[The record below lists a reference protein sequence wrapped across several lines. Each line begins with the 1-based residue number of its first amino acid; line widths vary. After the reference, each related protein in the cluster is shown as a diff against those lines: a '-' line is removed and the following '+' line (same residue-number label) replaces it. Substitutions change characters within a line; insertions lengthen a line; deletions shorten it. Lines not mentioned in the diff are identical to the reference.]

1 MHLCDTNK
9 PKNGYELLFHFFN
22 KLEIRHF
29 FGVTGGGVVHFLK
42 YISPHATAESSFL
55 TIDEYS
61 AGYAPLG
68 YFLSTGKI
76 AACVSTLGA
85 ATKLLTCG
93 LSDAKQH
100 DIPSIYIVP
109 AYDKNLDGKAPLQ
122 DSSHFG
128 SNVINQL
135 KSECPDGVFV
145 FDHIDNIHVLLTQAE
160 IRLNSN
166 KPVVFVLIHSAL
178 STDLS
183 SNYRPLPLPNYQHS
197 NTKSD
202 LKNFINI
209 FKNLSHKRKITVL
222 VGEEMNLHSNAKF
235 LISQLCEKIHPYLI
249 WSMNGANAVSRD
261 NQFGY
266 GYLGFGG
273 NDLANQHFNNLGSED
288 VLLVLGACPDEYTVN
303 LQEFPAGQTF
313 FCTNLVDGYGQVNGS
328 YSHRTQLKYEQLN
341 YPLELFIE
349 EIIKEDYSFEN
360 IAAPPAPSNLNTRI
374 ISPPAKSYTNME
386 NFYQRIDSWWPENSI
401 AFSDVCLAYK
411 DRQYVT
417 QRPNDNIDF
426 HALYRGSAMGYVL
439 GAAVGS
445 KIADMSKNVF
455 AFTGDGCFKLF
466 AGSLA
471 EAAHLGI
478 TLFVLNNSKFSI
490 VDQGLKTIL
499 PDTPSEFWHSTVNP
513 IDYCLIAQA
522 CGWRAAKLN
531 IDLSNLEDLL
541 DSTLK
546 QANKSLLIEITV
558 DPDQLLGINPRVHN
572 L

>member
-1 MHLCDTNK
+1 MLLNDSNK
-9 PKNGYELLFHFFN
+9 PKNGYEILFQFFK
-22 KLEIRHF
+22 KLEIKHF

-42 YISPHATAESSFL
+42 YISPHATDEPSFL

-68 YFLSTGKI
+68 HFLTSGKV

-109 AYDKNLDGKAPLQ
+109 AYDKSLDGRASLQ

-135 KSECPDGVFV
+135 RAESPEGVFV
-145 FDHIDNIHVLLTQAE
+145 FDQLDNIPTLLHQAE
-160 IRLNSN
+160 IQLSSH
-166 KPVVFVLIHSAL
+166 KPVVFVLTHSAL
-178 STDLS
+178 STEISTDASPSSLS
-183 SNYRPLPLPNYQHS
+183 IEFNENTSNNV
-197 NTKSD
+197 D
-202 LKNFINI
+202 DFINN
-209 FKNLSHKRKITVL
+209 FQRSSHKKKITVL
-222 VGEEMNLHSNAKF
+222 VGEEMNLYSDAKL
-235 LISQLCEKIHPYLI
+235 LIDQLCEKIHPYLI
-249 WSMNGANAVSRD
+249 WSMNGANAVSR
-261 NQFGY
+261 NNRYGY

-273 NDLANQHFNNLGSED
+273 NDLANQHFNNLGDDD

-303 LQEFPAGQTF
+303 LQDFTAGQTF
-313 FCTNLVDGYGQVNGS
+313 FCTNLTDGYGQINGS
-328 YSHRTQLKYEQLN
+328 YSHRSQLKYEQVNCSLKI
-341 YPLELFIE
+341 FVE
-349 EIIKEDYSFEN
+349 EITKEQYSFEN
-360 IAAPPAPSNLNTRI
+360 LAAPFAPSNLNTRI
-374 ISPPAKSYTNME
+374 ISTPDKSYTNME
-386 NFYQRIDSWWPENSI
+386 TFYQRLDLWWPENSI

-455 AFTGDGCFKLF
+455 TFTGDGCFKLF

-499 PDTPSEFWHSTVNP
+499 PDTPSEFWHSTVKS

-522 CGWRAAKLN
+522 CGWRSAKLN
-531 IDLSNLEDLL
+531 IDLSNLEELL
-541 DSTLK
+541 DSTLT
-546 QANKSLLIEITV
+546 QPNKSLLIEVSV
-558 DPDQLLGINPRVHN
+558 DPDQLLGVNPRVHN